1 MPIHQRKIAF
11 NQRIADRWRRLRT
24 ACGLS
29 AGLALAPIM
38 AVEAAWT
45 AAIQPD
51 PVTRQPRCLLTSEA
65 QTTPAGHDDSTPVFL
80 VFNGSSLLVVTQSDL
95 DSSFAD
101 LQLVVDDKP
110 PLRSDKIIRKTDL
123 AFDQNTPELV
133 QLLRSGRQ
141 VTVYLRFWPTWPAT
155 QTFPVRF
162 NLSGFSK
169 AHDSLNQNCQP
180 VPPGP
185 VGRPAD
191 RNR

>member
-11 NQRIADRWRRLRT
+11 NQRTADRWRRLRT

-51 PVTRQPRCLLTSEA
+51 PVTRQPRCLLTSET

-110 PLRSDKIIRKTDL
+110 PLRSDKVIRKTDL

-141 VTVYLRFWPTWPAT
+141 ITVYLRFWPTWPAT